1 MVYPVPG
8 GVGGEGKVTD
18 GISVDFVIEL
28 EEDAE
33 ACLCEDGMRR
43 FWEDVIV

>member
-1 MVYPVPG
+1 MVYPVLG
-8 GVGGEGKVTD
+8 GVEGEGKVID
-18 GISVDFVIEL
+18 GISVDLVIKL

-33 ACLCEDGMRR
+33 ACVCEDGMRR